1 VLLAQNTQI
10 NHAEIGAYVTPFNR
24 LFDAWPVNN
33 QLNPLT
39 AGGRAAL
46 DGMIT
51 VQASWVAY
59 LDDFKL
65 LMWLSIG
72 VIPLLLI
79 FRTPKSQ
86 ANQAS

>member
-1 VLLAQNTQI
+1 
-10 NHAEIGAYVTPFNR
+10 
-24 LFDAWPVNN
+24 
-33 QLNPLT
+33 
-39 AGGRAAL
+39 
-46 DGMIT
+46 MIT

>member
-1 VLLAQNTQI
+1 
-10 NHAEIGAYVTPFNR
+10 
-24 LFDAWPVNN
+24 
-33 QLNPLT
+33 
-39 AGGRAAL
+39 
-46 DGMIT
+46 MIT

-79 FRTPKSQ
+79 FKTPR
-86 ANQAS
+86 NQTSTNP

>member
-1 VLLAQNTQI
+1 
-10 NHAEIGAYVTPFNR
+10 
-24 LFDAWPVNN
+24 
-33 QLNPLT
+33 
-39 AGGRAAL
+39 
-46 DGMIT
+46 

-79 FRTPKSQ
+79 FRTAKSQ